1 MYSKPNGLYCISSP
15 LLHVNRLGVV
25 GYLLYFI
32 YFLSFVSF
40 TFSACT
46 GATRHRHTGTGATHM
61 AFFYF
66 VSFTFSACTE
76 GIRLVLYINSINFT
90 STY

>member
-1 MYSKPNGLYCISSP
+1 MYSSINP
-15 LLHVNRLGVV
+15 
-25 GYLLYFI
+25 YFTLKTRTCLSFI
-32 YFLSFVSF
+32 CFLFVSF

-46 GATRHRHTGTGATHM
+46 GATSRHM

-76 GIRLVLYINSINFT
+76 GIRLVLYINNINFT

>member
-1 MYSKPNGLYCISSP
+1 MYSKPNGLYCISFP

-46 GATRHRHTGTGATHM
+46 GATSRHM

>member
-32 YFLSFVSF
+32 SFVSF

-46 GATRHRHTGTGATHM
+46 GATSRHM

-66 VSFTFSACTE
+66 VSSTFSACTE
-76 GIRLVLYINSINFT
+76 SIRLVLYITNINFT
-90 STY
+90 SNILASSPIS